1 MSAAFPTRA
10 QGFDATLARRLGEL
24 LGPQGFT
31 ENPERMAPHLT
42 DWRQTFHGRAAAL
55 LMPAST
61 EEVAAAV
68 RLCAEARIGIVPQGG
83 NTGLC
88 GGATPSADGDQVVL
102 SLARMNRIRAVDPA
116 NFTMTVEAGCV
127 LQRVQEAASAVD
139 RLFPLSLGAEGTC
152 QIGGNISTNAGGV
165 AVLRYGN
172 MRELVLGLEV
182 VLPSGEVW
190 NGLKALRK
198 DNTGYDLKQL
208 FIGAEGTLGIVT
220 AAVLELFPKPA
231 ERVTAFAALPDVAS
245 ATALLARAR
254 AATGDAL
261 TSFELIPRNLIEMAR
276 AHVPGTI
283 DPLPG
288 PHPQHVLIE
297 ACAGASGRGLR
308 EAVEA
313 LLARGLEDG
322 LVRDATIAESEAAA
336 RRLWHLREAIVAAQR
351 LEGASIKH
359 DIAVPVSRVAEFIAR
374 AETEVTRRLPGV
386 RPVPFGHLGDGNVH
400 FNLCQPKD
408 MAAADF
414 LARGPELTRAV
425 HDLAVAMG
433 GSFSAE
439 HGLGQ
444 LRRGEADR
452 YKSETERATLRAIKA
467 ALDPLGIMNP
477 GKVI

>member
-1 MSAAFPTRA
+1 MTAAFPTRA
-10 QGFDATLARRLGEL
+10 EGFDATLAHRLASL

-31 ENPERMAPHLT
+31 QNPERMAPHLT
-42 DWRQTFHGRAAAL
+42 DWRQTFRGRAAAL

-68 RLCAEARIGIVPQGG
+68 RLCASARIGIVPQGG

-127 LQRVQEAASAVD
+127 LRRVQEAASAVD

-172 MRELVLGLEV
+172 TRELVLGLEV

-220 AAVLELFPKPA
+220 AAVLKLFPKPA

-254 AATGDAL
+254 ADTGDAL
-261 TSFELIPRNLIEMAR
+261 TSFELIPRSLIEMAR
-276 AHVPGTI
+276 AHIPGTV
-283 DPLPG
+283 DPLPTG
-288 PHPQHVLIE
+288 HPQHALIE
-297 ACAGASGRGLR
+297 ACAGANGRGLR

-322 LVRDATIAESEAAA
+322 LVRDATIAESETAA

-400 FNLCQPKD
+400 FNLCQPKGV
-408 MAAADF
+408 AAADF
-414 LARGPELTRAV
+414 LARAPELTRAV

-452 YKSETERATLRAIKA
+452 YKSGTERATLRAIKA